1 MKIQSLVSV
10 GFAAAAFAC
19 AVVPAMSYAVPGDEQ
34 QPLIQPPRI
43 DNTGVDVSAARPGY
57 IWVPGHYEARGA
69 DRRWVNGHFIPTG
82 QPRAITALEADRAE
96 MKSAMANDLDSFHDR
111 HGVLMMTSREPYPV
125 TASNR

>member
-1 MKIQSLVSV
+1 MTADHDRRWL
-10 GFAAAAFAC
+10 AL
-19 AVVPAMSYAVPGDEQ
+19 AV
-34 QPLIQPPRI
+34 I
-43 DNTGVDVSAARPGY
+43 GVAQLMIILDSSIVNIALPDAQTALHISNAARPGY